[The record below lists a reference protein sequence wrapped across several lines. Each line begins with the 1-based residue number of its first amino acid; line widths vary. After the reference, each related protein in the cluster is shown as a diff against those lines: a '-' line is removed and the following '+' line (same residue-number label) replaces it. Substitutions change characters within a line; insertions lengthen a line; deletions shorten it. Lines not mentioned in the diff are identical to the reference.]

1 MRPMEAILF
10 DWDGTL
16 VDTLGA
22 LFQANVAVMTA
33 FDLPFDEALYRQ
45 HFTPDWRV
53 MYRRLGVPDHR
64 VEEANERWLKAYEN
78 GLEATIFPG
87 VADALARLA
96 ASGRPL
102 GLVTAGHRSVV
113 EPQMA
118 RFDLTERFAVT
129 VFGDDLPVHKPDPAP
144 LRLALD
150 RLGLGGRPE
159 ATVYVGDVPDD
170 MIMARRVGAHGVG
183 IVSALSEPATL
194 TLAGAAEVATSV
206 SEWVD
211 RSFGI
216 MLADR
221 PVRAPAV

>member
-1 MRPMEAILF
+1 MEAILF

-22 LFQANVAVMTA
+22 LFRANVAVMAA
-33 FDLPFDEALYRQ
+33 FDLPFDEARYRE
-45 HFTPDWRV
+45 HFTPDWRI
-53 MYRRLGVPDHR
+53 MYGRLGVPEHR
-64 VEEANERWLKAYEN
+64 LDEANEAWLAAYGN
-78 GLEATIFPG
+78 GVETVLFPG
-87 VADALARLA
+87 VPDALARLA

-113 EPQMA
+113 VPQLE
-118 RFDLTERFAVT
+118 RFGFADRFAVT

-144 LRLALD
+144 LRRALD
-150 RLGLGGRPE
+150 ELGLGGRPE

-170 MIMARRVGAHGVG
+170 MVMARRVGVHGVG

-194 TLAGAAEVATSV
+194 TQAGAAEVATSV
-206 SEWVD
+206 AEWVD